1 MPNATFT
8 EQKAVSAAVRYVI
21 DCLRALDRGDDA
33 PFTCSTAK
41 EVSEFCKL
49 LGFKATWARKTV
61 ESICIKSKFGPDVIR
76 EDEAAKLLAILK
88 SEFKRGTFKAK
99 EKEAAYS
106 PSVINDFLPVRTG
119 KFAGKACLGHLWEFQ
134 YALAVELEHGRTR
147 GTNVTNNHPLL
158 TALVVLAHLSE
169 DSLYYARLWVM
180 ETEGELYKATLEDAA
195 PKKVKEIAQ
204 ELQVARLYLG
214 RRLAEYAGRKLE
226 LPA

>member
-1 MPNATFT
+1 MPNAKFT
-8 EQKAVSAAVRYVI
+8 EQQSVSAAVRYVI
-21 DCLRALDRGDDA
+21 DCLRSLDRGDDA
-33 PFTCSTAK
+33 PLTCIRAK

-49 LGFKATWARKTV
+49 LGFNATWARKTV
-61 ESICIKSKFGPDVIR
+61 DSICIRSKFGPDVIR
-76 EDEAAKLLAILK
+76 EEEAAKLLAILK

-106 PSVINDFLPVRTG
+106 PNVINDFLPVRSG
-119 KFAGKACLGHLWEFQ
+119 RFAGKTCLGHLWEFQ

-169 DSLYYARLWVM
+169 DNLYYARLWVM
-180 ETEGELYKATLEDAA
+180 EAEGELYKATLDDAP
-195 PKKVKEIAQ
+195 PKKVKEIVD
-204 ELQVARLYLG
+204 ELQTARLYLG
-214 RRLAEYAGRKLE
+214 RRLAEYAGRKIE

>member
-1 MPNATFT
+1 MPNPAFT
-8 EQKAVSAAVRYVI
+8 EQKAVTSAVRYVI
-21 DCLRALDRGDDA
+21 DSLRSLDRGEDTVL
-33 PFTCSTAK
+33 TCITAK

-61 ESICIKSKFGPDVIR
+61 DTICIRSTFGPDVIR
-76 EDEAAKLLAILK
+76 EEEATKLLAILK

-106 PSVINDFLPVRTG
+106 PNVINDFLPVRTG
-119 KFAGKACLGHLWEFQ
+119 KFAGRACLGHLWEFQ

-180 ETEGELYKATLEDAA
+180 EGEGELFKALQDDKA
-195 PKKVKEIAQ
+195 PKKIKEIAE
-204 ELQVARLYLG
+204 ELQTARLYLG
-214 RRLAEYAGRKLE
+214 RRLAEAAARSVE

>member
-1 MPNATFT
+1 MPNETFT
-8 EQKAVSAAVRYVI
+8 QQKSVSAAVRYAI
-21 DCLRALDRGDDA
+21 DCLRALDSGDDT
-33 PFTCSTAK
+33 PLGLITAK

-49 LGFKATWARKTV
+49 LGFKATWARKTLDTI
-61 ESICIKSKFGPDVIR
+61 SISSKFGPAVIR
-76 EDEAAKLLAILK
+76 EEEAAKLLAILK

-106 PSVINDFLPVRTG
+106 PNVINDFLPVRTG
-119 KFAGKACLGHLWEFQ
+119 KFAGKPCFGHLWEFQ

-169 DSLYYARLWVM
+169 DNLYYARLWVM
-180 ETEGELYKATLEDAA
+180 ETEGELFKATLEDQP
-195 PKKVKEIAQ
+195 PKKTKDIVA
-204 ELQVARLYLG
+204 ELHTARLYLG
-214 RRLAEYAGRKLE
+214 KRLAEAAGRKIE